1 MTTYRIHLSIPAV
14 WLGLAVWGSI
24 RNEGDGW
31 VDGLGRAVLPGR
43 ANDLADPRPH
53 VDDRRA
59 ITVTEGPVEAHAELE
74 VRHDEQ
80 IEGMV
85 PYGIWTEVR
94 VDGHVLEGESEPELH
109 RSVHLASDDPSR
121 EVVLTTSL

>member
-1 MTTYRIHLSIPAV
+1 
-14 WLGLAVWGSI
+14 
-24 RNEGDGW
+24 
-31 VDGLGRAVLPGR
+31 
-43 ANDLADPRPH
+43 
-53 VDDRRA
+53 
-59 ITVTEGPVEAHAELE
+59 
-74 VRHDEQ
+74 
-80 IEGMV
+80 MV